1 MSAEATFTYEQ
12 VSLAVREAANT
23 AYEMGKMETVVKVA
37 DFIESLALHPTR
49 SPSLETVAQKV
60 RDFDA

>member
-1 MSAEATFTYEQ
+1 MSAETTFTYEQ
-12 VSLAVREAANT
+12 VALAVREAANT

-37 DFIESLALHPTR
+37 DFIESLALHSTR

>member
-1 MSAEATFTYEQ
+1 
-12 VSLAVREAANT
+12 VREAANT

-37 DFIESLALHPTR
+37 DFIQSLAQHPSRT
-49 SPSLETVAQKV
+49 PSLEYVAERV

>member
-1 MSAEATFTYEQ
+1 MSAEATYTFEQ

-37 DFIESLALHPTR
+37 DLIESLALHPTKT
-49 SPSLETVAQKV
+49 PSLEFVAEKV
-60 RDFDA
+60 RELDA

>member
-1 MSAEATFTYEQ
+1 MSADAKFTYEQ

-23 AYEMGKMETVVKVA
+23 AYEMGKMETVVKIA
-37 DFIESLALHPTR
+37 DFIQSLAAHPSKT
-49 SPSLETVAQKV
+49 PSLEYVAERV

>member
-23 AYEMGKMETVVKVA
+23 AYEMGKLETVVKVA

-49 SPSLETVAQKV
+49 SPSLEYVAQKV